1 MWLTGFDVPSLTNLY
16 LDKPLKAHTLM
27 QAIARANRVNGDKNN
42 GLIIDY
48 CGILK
53 NLRKALATFTGT
65 GDKGRTDG
73 LGLGELDPTRT
84 KEELLEDLKQVIGLV
99 SDFLKNVE
107 TQDFASLH
115 TIINASGFDRN
126 KAIVVA
132 KEAVNKND
140 ETRKK
145 FEVICR
151 EVFIKFKACLTI
163 PGVNAYRNQYN
174 AINIIYKS
182 LQKDRDQAD
191 ISDIIKQLHEIIDES
206 IIITSDKAKEPNK
219 PYDISKIDFNR
230 LRAEFGRAKTKNT
243 TVQSLK
249 SVIERKL
256 QRLIQQNPLRTDFQ
270 EHYEK
275 IIDEYNKEKDRQ
287 NIEAIFEAL
296 LKFVQELDEEE
307 SRAMREGLNEETLAI
322 YDLLV
327 KPDLKPH
334 EIQRIK
340 KVAKEL
346 LETLK
351 GKLKDMY
358 KWQDKEPTRD
368 DVKVFIRDFLWGE
381 SSGLPEDYYTES
393 EVYKK
398 TDDVFYHV
406 YRAYPVVPS
415 PYYASAGS

>member
-1 MWLTGFDVPSLTNLY
+1 MWLTGFDVPSLANLY

-65 GDKGRTDG
+65 GDTGRSGG
-73 LGLGELDPTRT
+73 LGPDGLDPTRT
-84 KEELLEDLKQVIGLV
+84 KEELLEDLKQTIDLV
-99 SDFLKNVE
+99 SDFLSERK
-107 TQDFASLH
+107 ASLDA
-115 TIINASGFDRN
+115 IINASGFERN
-126 KAIVVA
+126 KAIVAA
-132 KEAVNKND
+132 KEAVNEND

-145 FEVICR
+145 FEVMCR

-174 AINIIYKS
+174 AINIIYKN

-191 ISDIIKQLHEIIDES
+191 ISDIIKQLHAVIDEAIAVTPS
-206 IIITSDKAKEPNK
+206 KSKEPNK

-230 LRAEFGRAKTKNT
+230 LRAEFEHAKTKNT

-249 SVIERKL
+249 SVIEKKL
-256 QRLIQQNPLRTDFQ
+256 QRLIQRNPLRTDFQ

-287 NIEAIFEAL
+287 SIEATFEAL

-307 SRAMREGLNEETLAI
+307 SRAVREGLDEETLAI

-327 KPDLKPH
+327 KPDLKPL
-334 EIQRIK
+334 EIQKIK

-346 LETLK
+346 LKTLK
-351 GKLKDMY
+351 EKLKDLY
-358 KWQDKEPTRD
+358 KWQDREPTRD
-368 DVKVFIRDFLWGE
+368 DVKVLIRNFLWDE
-381 SSGLPEDYYTES
+381 ASGLPVEYYS
-393 EVYKK
+393 QNDVDKK
-398 TDDVFYHV
+398 TEAVFYHV
-406 YRAYPVVPS
+406 YRAYPTVPS
-415 PYYASAGS
+415 PYYASMGN